1 MQDLSLSNSS
11 TAPLLAWNQAPQWGK
26 KGKNGVKMRSLVPCY
41 SSFGLLI
48 LLKQLH
54 LKMLSGKR

>member
-26 KGKNGVKMRSLVPCY
+26 KGKNGVKMRNLVPCY

-54 LKMLSGKR
+54 LKMVSGKR